1 MTPVSVGAEKSI
13 KSAMGEAHKLFIYGT
28 LQDSDIQ
35 KKIFGRIIEGI
46 EDSLVGYKRSKIII
60 EGDSYPVVVP
70 SVIGEV
76 EGKVIELTSEK
87 LELVDKYE
95 TNAYKREQVILKSGI
110 SAWVY
115 IKA

>member
-1 MTPVSVGAEKSI
+1 
-13 KSAMGEAHKLFIYGT
+13 MGEVHKLFIYGT
-28 LQDSDIQ
+28 LQDLDIQ

-46 EDSLVGYKRSKIII
+46 EDSLVDYKRSEIII

-70 SVIGEV
+70 SVVDEV
-76 EGKVIELTSEK
+76 EGKVIELTFEK
-87 LELVDKYE
+87 LKLVDKYE
-95 TNAYKREQVILKSGI
+95 TNAYKREQIILKSGI

>member
-1 MTPVSVGAEKSI
+1 MVLGKNL
-13 KSAMGEAHKLFIYGT
+13 KSAMGDKEKLFIYGT

-35 KKIFGRIIEGI
+35 KKIFGRIIKGI
-46 EDSLVGYKRSKIII
+46 ENSLVDYKRSEIII
-60 EGDSYPVVVP
+60 EGDSYPVIVP

-76 EGKVIELTSEK
+76 EGKVIELTSEE